1 MRDIRRDSQANRRWN
16 KVPRGGGKIAKQI
29 AKSEAAME
37 GKIEPRNCE
46 LLPITPASA
55 PSFLTSK
62 RLLVVQF
69 FDDCV
74 ELLFEFTTFFFNSTI
89 SDIATYYC
97 PSFLRHFFDAI
108 VNVF

>member
-1 MRDIRRDSQANRRWN
+1 MDAPTGDGTEYGEIMALQEYIQAHMRRTESLMRDIRRDSQANRRWN

-55 PSFLTSK
+55 PSFSSV
-62 RLLVVQF
+62 LVSAPVM
-69 FDDCV
+69 DSI
-74 ELLFEFTTFFFNSTI
+74 L
-89 SDIATYYC
+89 
-97 PSFLRHFFDAI
+97 
-108 VNVF
+108 